1 MTSYLVTAAGGHLGR
16 LAVLALIERGVAPS
30 DIVAGARSLDKVADL
45 AERGVR
51 TAQIDYDQPETITAA
66 LEGVDRVLLI
76 SGSVPGARVAGHQ
89 NVIRGAAA
97 AGVERFVYTSAPRA
111 TTFDYALG
119 ADHRATEEAIAASG
133 IPAVIVRN
141 NWYHENYAADIA
153 RAAETGVV
161 ASSVGDA
168 RVASASRADYAAG
181 AAAVLVQD
189 GHVGQIYEF
198 AGDVAW
204 TFEDFAV
211 AATEA
216 LGRDV
221 TYQRLTSDELAAG
234 LTAAGLDAGTVAF
247 VVGLDQAIAAGVL
260 EGADGTL
267 ARILGRPTTPLVD
280 GIRAL
285 RG

>member
-181 AAAVLVQD
+181 AAAVLVED

-221 TYQRLTSDELAAG
+221 AYQRLTSDELAAG

>member
-76 SGSVPGARVAGHQ
+76 SGSVPGARVTGHQ

-97 AGVERFVYTSAPRA
+97 AGVGRLVYTSAPQA

-153 RAAETGVV
+153 RAVETGVV

-181 AAAVLVQD
+181 AAAVLVED
-189 GHVGQIYEF
+189 GHVGQTYEF

-204 TFEDFAV
+204 TFDDFAV

-221 TYQRLTSDELAAG
+221 TYQCLTSDELAAG

-260 EGADGTL
+260 SGTDGTL
-267 ARILGRPTTPLVD
+267 GRILGRPTTPLVD

-285 RG
+285 RD